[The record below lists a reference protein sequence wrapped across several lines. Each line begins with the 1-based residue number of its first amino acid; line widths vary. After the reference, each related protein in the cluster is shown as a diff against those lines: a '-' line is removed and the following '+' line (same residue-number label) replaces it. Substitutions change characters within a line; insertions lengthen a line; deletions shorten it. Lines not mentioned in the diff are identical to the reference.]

1 MIDLI
6 KFCSQIFRLKPC
18 CDFKNSFIRSELTF
32 SESGRVFT
40 NPPGLDKNFIFLT
53 DVDLSFH
60 FLTNSGYVY
69 GEI

>member
-6 KFCSQIFRLKPC
+6 KFCNQKFGIKPC

-32 SESGRVFT
+32 SESGRVDT
-40 NPPGLDKNFIFLT
+40 DPPGLNKNFIFLT

-60 FLTNSGYVY
+60 LLTNSGYVY